1 MRVMITR
8 PREDALVVAKELAAQ
23 GVETIVEPL
32 FEIVPRVAND
42 LDLDGAQALLLTS
55 ANGVRALAAASPRR
69 VSPILAV
76 GEATAAAARAAGFAR
91 VEAAGAA
98 AGDVVALAALAEKRC
113 DPRAGALV
121 HVCGSVVAGDL
132 AGRLAARG
140 FTVRREVLYEARPAA
155 ALSGAAVTALSQGA
169 VDAVLLFSPRTAKA
183 FVRLAEEAGVRAA
196 LGLVEALC
204 LSPAVG
210 EAAGAVAW
218 REVRVA
224 DRPNQAA
231 LLALVAR

>member
-8 PREDALVVAKELAAQ
+8 PREDALAVAGELAAQ

-42 LDLDGAQALLLTS
+42 LDLDRVQAFLLTS

-69 VSPILAV
+69 ESPILAV

-91 VEAAGAA
+91 IEAA
-98 AGDVVALAALAEKRC
+98 AGDVAALAALADERC

-140 FTVRREVLYEARPAA
+140 FTVRREVLYEARPAT

-183 FVRLAEEAGVRAA
+183 FVRLTGEAGLRAA
-196 LGLVEALC
+196 LGRVEALC

-210 EAAGAVAW
+210 QAARAVAW
-218 REVRVA
+218 REVCVA

>member
-8 PREDALVVAKELAAQ
+8 PREDALVVAEELAAR

-42 LDLDGAQALLLTS
+42 LDLDGVQALLLTS
-55 ANGVRALAAASPRR
+55 ANGARALAAASPRR
-69 VSPILAV
+69 ESPVLAV

-91 VEAAGAA
+91 VEVA
-98 AGDVVALAALAEKRC
+98 AGDVAALTALAEEHC

-155 ALSGAAVTALSQGA
+155 ALSGAAVTALSQGDI
-169 VDAVLLFSPRTAKA
+169 DAVLLFSPRTAKA
-183 FVRLAEEAGVRAA
+183 FARLTEEAGLRAA
-196 LGLVEALC
+196 LGRVQALC

-210 EAAGAVAW
+210 EAARAVAW
-218 REVRVA
+218 REVCVA